1 MHVHKRHGGRG
12 SRTRGEEE
20 LGRAE
25 AQVKQGE
32 FGRRG
37 LSTAPISSLN
47 AAKPE
52 THTSAE
58 PHTPETEQP
67 ISHRSRNKCISMHI
81 HTLHTL
87 QTLPHTDQAC
97 RGAVRQAIYTTSD
110 GYRNY
115 GAVSYQ
121 TMSTPE
127 GVPQWVMKVTNMQMD
142 PYAAQGAVL
151 CIYLQPPC
159 TTLEVRSQAP

>member
-1 MHVHKRHGGRG
+1 
-12 SRTRGEEE
+12 
-20 LGRAE
+20 
-25 AQVKQGE
+25 
-32 FGRRG
+32 
-37 LSTAPISSLN
+37 
-47 AAKPE
+47 
-52 THTSAE
+52 
-58 PHTPETEQP
+58 
-67 ISHRSRNKCISMHI
+67 MHI

-87 QTLPHTDQAC
+87 HTLPHTDQAC

-121 TMSTPE
+121 TMATPD

-159 TTLEVRSQAP
+159 TTLEVRAGAFRGVGGEGRGAKKVNVWCCVTTCSLPAPH